1 MERDNLIE
9 QAQALNAAV
18 AVIKEYCDGRTAD
31 DACRKCLFR
40 DNCGGE
46 PYTWGGRRAMT
57 QERERILQKIKR
69 VQALAERGV
78 AGEQESAAATLDRL
92 MKQYG
97 ITEAELEEERREM
110 EWFRYKTPIERKL
123 LLQVIYSVTGRAAY
137 GCVGK
142 YTGRKRKQVGIE
154 CTAAERLEIQ
164 FDYDF
169 FREAL
174 EEEMDRFFSAFLIKT
189 GFSRRRE
196 KNRMNCR
203 RRGKSAGK
211 KP

>member
-1 MERDNLIE
+1 M
-9 QAQALNAAV
+9 
-18 AVIKEYCDGRTAD
+18 TA
-31 DACRKCLFR
+31 
-40 DNCGGE
+40 
-46 PYTWGGRRAMT
+46 
-57 QERERILQKIKR
+57 ERERILQKIRR

-142 YTGRKRKQVGIE
+142 TRGESERK
-154 CTAAERLEIQ
+154 
-164 FDYDF
+164 
-169 FREAL
+169 
-174 EEEMDRFFSAFLIKT
+174 
-189 GFSRRRE
+189 
-196 KNRMNCR
+196 
-203 RRGKSAGK
+203 
-211 KP
+211 

>member
-1 MERDNLIE
+1 MT
-9 QAQALNAAV
+9 AV
-18 AVIKEYCDGRTAD
+18 
-31 DACRKCLFR
+31 
-40 DNCGGE
+40 
-46 PYTWGGRRAMT
+46 
-57 QERERILQKIKR
+57 RERSLQKIRR

-142 YTGRKRKQVGIE
+142 YTGRKRKKVGIE

-169 FREAL
+169 FPRG
-174 EEEMDRFFSAFLIKT
+174 T
-189 GFSRRRE
+189 G
-196 KNRMNCR
+196 
-203 RRGKSAGK
+203 RGNGQVLFCIPDKKRDFPTGGKRTGRIAAAAGNQ
-211 KP
+211 PGRSPET

>member
-1 MERDNLIE
+1 M
-9 QAQALNAAV
+9 
-18 AVIKEYCDGRTAD
+18 TA
-31 DACRKCLFR
+31 
-40 DNCGGE
+40 
-46 PYTWGGRRAMT
+46 
-57 QERERILQKIKR
+57 ERERILQKIRR

-92 MKQYG
+92 MKQ
-97 ITEAELEEERREM
+97 
-110 EWFRYKTPIERKL
+110 FERKL

-142 YTGRKRKQVGIE
+142 YTGRKRKKVGIE

-174 EEEMDRFFSAFLIKT
+174 EEEMDRFYSAFLIKN
-189 GFSRRRE
+189 GIFPPEGKERDELPPPREISREEALKLEALMMGMDHHTRR
-196 KNRMNCR
+196 
-203 RRGKSAGK
+203 SALESGVER
-211 KP
+211 

>member
-1 MERDNLIE
+1 M
-9 QAQALNAAV
+9 
-18 AVIKEYCDGRTAD
+18 TA
-31 DACRKCLFR
+31 
-40 DNCGGE
+40 
-46 PYTWGGRRAMT
+46 
-57 QERERILQKIKR
+57 ERERILQKIRR

-142 YTGRKRKQVGIE
+142 YTGRKRKKVGIE
-154 CTAAERLEIQ
+154 CTAAERLEI
-164 FDYDF
+164 
-169 FREAL
+169 
-174 EEEMDRFFSAFLIKT
+174 DRFYSAFLIKN
-189 GFSRRRE
+189 GIFPPEGKERDELPPPREISREEALKLEALMMGMDHHTRRAALE
-196 KNRMNCR
+196 SGVER
-203 RRGKSAGK
+203 
-211 KP
+211 

>member
-1 MERDNLIE
+1 M
-9 QAQALNAAV
+9 
-18 AVIKEYCDGRTAD
+18 TA
-31 DACRKCLFR
+31 
-40 DNCGGE
+40 
-46 PYTWGGRRAMT
+46 
-57 QERERILQKIKR
+57 ERERILQKIRR

-137 GCVGK
+137 GCVEK
-142 YTGRKRKQVGIE
+142 YTGRKRKKVGIE

-169 FREAL
+169 
-174 EEEMDRFFSAFLIKT
+174 SARHWKRKWT
-189 GFSRRRE
+189 GSILH
-196 KNRMNCR
+196 
-203 RRGKSAGK
+203 S
-211 KP
+211 